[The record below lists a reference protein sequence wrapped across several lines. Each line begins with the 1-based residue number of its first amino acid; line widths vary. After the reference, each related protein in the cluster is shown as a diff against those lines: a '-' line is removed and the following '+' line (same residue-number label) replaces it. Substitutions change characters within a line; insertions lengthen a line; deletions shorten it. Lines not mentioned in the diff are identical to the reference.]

1 MAPLSPA
8 SAFLLV
14 VAALF
19 SPLPQDS
26 ILLLIGASVA
36 VNPAGAIPLTLAA
49 WAGLLVKNGL
59 IYAAGW
65 ALGGR
70 LWSHR
75 WVVARVSPARRA
87 WVEALL
93 DRYGPLAVF
102 LSRFLPGVRAP
113 TLLAM
118 AARRGRLGPPLIAM
132 AAGSAV
138 QVLLLCALGGL
149 APEGQAGLVLG
160 AQVGLALVLAI
171 AGWALLRRAPPVGTG

>member
-19 SPLPQDS
+19 SPLPQDT

-87 WVEALL
+87 WVERG
-93 DRYGPLAVF
+93 DVV
-102 LSRFLPGVRAP
+102 S
-113 TLLAM
+113 
-118 AARRGRLGPPLIAM
+118 ARRGHGEPACTARHHCTPVNGGGGPGGRGRVTWNAT
-132 AAGSAV
+132 V
-138 QVLLLCALGGL
+138 VL
-149 APEGQAGLVLG
+149 
-160 AQVGLALVLAI
+160 
-171 AGWALLRRAPPVGTG
+171 